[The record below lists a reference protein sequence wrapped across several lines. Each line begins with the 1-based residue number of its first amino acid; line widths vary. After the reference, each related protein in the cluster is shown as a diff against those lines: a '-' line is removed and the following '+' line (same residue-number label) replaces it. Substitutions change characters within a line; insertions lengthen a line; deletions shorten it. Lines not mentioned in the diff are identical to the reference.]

1 MHFKFR
7 SGEVENAL
15 KLTPSVDLLRLR
27 VKLKEI
33 VFQ

>member
-15 KLTPSVDLLRLR
+15 KLTPVVDLLRLR